1 MKFTLHRDRVL
12 ASVLGLSV
20 EFKKG
25 VPTHVPS
32 ELHNEALAI
41 GAEPED
47 EPEDELV
54 EEKPATETSEPAD
67 PNKRKEEIFAAFEM
81 LALRNER
88 TDFTAGGAPRDQALE
103 SILGW
108 KLSAKERDTL
118 WAEFKVG
125 KDD

>member
-1 MKFTLHRDRVL
+1 MKFTLNRDRVH

-25 VPTHVPS
+25 VPTHVPP
-32 ELHNEALAI
+32 ELYAEVQAI
-41 GAEPED
+41 GAVPED
-47 EPEDELV
+47 EIV
-54 EEKPATETSEPAD
+54 EEPTTPKTNEPAD

-88 TDFTAGGAPRDQALE
+88 TDFTAGGSPRDQALE

-108 KLSAKERDTL
+108 KLSAKERDVL

>member
-25 VPTHVPS
+25 VPTHVPP

-47 EPEDELV
+47 ELV
-54 EEKPATETSEPAD
+54 EEKPATKTNEPAD

-88 TDFTAGGAPRDQALE
+88 TDFTAGGTPRDQALE
-103 SILGW
+103 SVLGW
-108 KLSAKERDTL
+108 KLSAKERDIL

>member
-25 VPTHVPS
+25 VPTHVPP

-47 EPEDELV
+47 ELV
-54 EEKPATETSEPAD
+54 EEKPATKTNEPAD
-67 PNKRKEEIFAAFEM
+67 PNKRKEEIFAAFDM

-103 SILGW
+103 SVLGW
-108 KLSAKERDTL
+108 KLSAKERDIL

>member
-25 VPTHVPS
+25 VPTHVPP

-47 EPEDELV
+47 ELV
-54 EEKPATETSEPAD
+54 EEKPATKTSEPAD

-108 KLSAKERDTL
+108 KLSAKERDIL